1 MHGGGTVRVMEDVEQ
16 RDSAGGEVCAGCGA
30 RIWQDGLACEHCWC
44 LRSDPSGEIELAP
57 RLRRLAAY
65 LIDALGPAVVAL
77 TVALALTGGVGVDQP
92 GASLA
97 DMEPGGADVDQ
108 SEASSTGMEPGGAEA
123 DQSEASSTDME
134 AGGAEAD
141 QSEASSTDM
150 EAGGAEADQ
159 PEASLT
165 DLDGLLI
172 SLVVL
177 GAALLA
183 WTWSAGGGQSPG
195 MRMLGLY
202 VHRTWGGKASAP
214 LVILRDLWLLALNLL
229 FALIGFLLGDSVDG
243 ATTTAATAVGLAYIF
258 SAAWVLRQRDRRALH
273 DFVFDTVVVQRRRRV
288 LGVPLGQPRHGYPAP
303 PGELP
308 PDR

>member
-1 MHGGGTVRVMEDVEQ
+1 MHGGGTVRGMEDVEQ

-97 DMEPGGADVDQ
+97 DMEPGGA
-108 SEASSTGMEPGGAEA
+108 
-123 DQSEASSTDME
+123 
-134 AGGAEAD
+134 EAD

-159 PEASLT
+159 PEAPLTDMEAGGVGVDQSEASLT
-165 DLDGLLI
+165 DLDVLFI
-172 SLVVL
+172 SLVWL
-177 GAALLA
+177 GVALLA
-183 WTWSAGGGQSPG
+183 WMWSAGGGQSPG

-202 VHRTWGGKASAP
+202 VHRTRGGKASAP

-229 FALIGFLLGDSVDG
+229 FALFGLLLGDSVDG
-243 ATTTAATAVGLAYIF
+243 ATGTAATAVGLAYIF

-273 DFVFDTVVVQRRRRV
+273 DFVFDTVIVQRRRRV